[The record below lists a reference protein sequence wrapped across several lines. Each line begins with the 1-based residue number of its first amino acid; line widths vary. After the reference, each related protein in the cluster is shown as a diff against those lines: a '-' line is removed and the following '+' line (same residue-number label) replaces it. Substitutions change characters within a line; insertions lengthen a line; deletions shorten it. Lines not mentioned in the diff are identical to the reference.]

1 MTKRP
6 DDAEFRD
13 KLLSGDIEA
22 FRQFFRHR
30 SPEVLALCRAILR
43 NSQDA
48 EDVTADVFFE
58 VWMRRNKFDPTR
70 GDLRSYVLMLA
81 RSRAIDLYRSKK
93 KQQTRLTKIL
103 PADELQE
110 SDVHSP
116 QVDLAQKELNGLA
129 KSAIAQLNE
138 AEKTAIELAF
148 YEGLTHVQISNRLD
162 SPLGTVKS
170 HIRRGL
176 AKLKLK
182 LQEWGS

>member
-22 FRQFFRHR
+22 FRQFFRQR
-30 SPEVLALCRAILR
+30 SPEVLALCRCILR

-48 EDVTADVFFE
+48 EDVTSDVFLE
-58 VWMRRNKFDPTR
+58 IWTRRNQFDPTR
-70 GDLRSYVLMLA
+70 GSLRSYVLMLA

-93 KQQTRLTKIL
+93 KQQDRVLPKI

-110 SDVHSP
+110 SMGQSP
-116 QVDLAQKELNGLA
+116 QADVAQKEFKTLA
-129 KSAIAQLNE
+129 KSAIAELNE
-138 AEKTAIELAF
+138 AEKEAIELAF
-148 YEGLTHVQISNRLD
+148 YEGLTHAQISNRLD

-176 AKLKLK
+176 AKLKHK
-182 LQEWGS
+182 LAEWGS